1 MAGCKFSASTP
12 KKRISFPTAQ
22 NFLILAINSTEKTN
36 TMDDATLALAFWAK
50 TITLMN
56 CTFNSLIFYWK
67 NKVLRTEGLKV
78 LKSLKMCR
86 RVES

>member
-1 MAGCKFSASTP
+1 
-12 KKRISFPTAQ
+12 
-22 NFLILAINSTEKTN
+22 
-36 TMDDATLALAFWAK
+36 MDDATLALAFWAK

-78 LKSLKMCR
+78 LKSLKMCL